1 MNDNAYLEQL
11 RVNQVVPCSV
21 YFVSLCIWLP
31 AFANM
36 PHFIDLS
43 TEALSKD
50 TVIPYF
56 PRVRSLIERPRVIC
70 VFLRLFLRGRKNFK
84 NNFWSKSKVETDRET
99 LIT

>member
-36 PHFIDLS
+36 PHFIDQS

-50 TVIPYF
+50 TVISYF